1 MKLKFYGYENF
12 LHSYIESNN
21 LCQTDRNYKS
31 NLTSTIL
38 ENPSSSLNYKFTS
51 LRQIHKKRRNN
62 FRFFID
68 IFHKDKITS
77 RNYKSNLL
85 YFTSYNPSTNI
96 SSYIN
101 LNRN

>member
-38 ENPSSSLNYKFTS
+38 ENPSSS
-51 LRQIHKKRRNN
+51 
-62 FRFFID
+62 D
-68 IFHKDKITS
+68 
-77 RNYKSNLL
+77 
-85 YFTSYNPSTNI
+85 
-96 SSYIN
+96 
-101 LNRN
+101 